1 MTLGSGISN
10 NNNNNNRIN
19 FNEPIPD
26 MIERLKREHRS
37 FESKLDEA
45 DNSINRDN
53 NIEEGIK
60 IIRYMGESVIHHAI
74 EEETS

>member
-26 MIERLKREHRS
+26 MIERLK
-37 FESKLDEA
+37 
-45 DNSINRDN
+45 SINRDN

-60 IIRYMGESVIHHAI
+60 IIRYMGIYG
-74 EEETS
+74 